1 MESAQ
6 AKILYNE
13 EVAAGYFRLGL
24 GWKTPP
30 IVPGHF
36 VMLRVEHGLDPL
48 LRRPFGIYKVL
59 GAPAEGPFP
68 LRGTGVEILY
78 QVVGKGTEILS
89 MKAPGETI
97 DVLGPL
103 GGGFPL
109 PEAGEK
115 TVLVAGGMGIAPLYL
130 FAAALKGGVLLF
142 GSRDRTVARIADEFR
157 GFDCSI
163 EIATDDGSAG
173 QKGFVTT
180 LLEDAVTAE
189 TVIYAC
195 GPLGMLKAASLIA
208 ERAGARCY
216 VSLERA
222 MACGIGVCLG
232 CAVKMKPSPSPSDE
246 KENRNYQMVCSD
258 GPVFDSRAIDWDVL

>member
-6 AKILYNE
+6 AKILHNE
-13 EVAAGYFRLGL
+13 EIAPGYYRLGL
-24 GWKTPP
+24 AWETPP

-48 LRRPFGIYKVL
+48 LRRPFGIYRVL
-59 GAPAEGPFP
+59 GASGKGPY
-68 LRGTGVEILY
+68 RGTGVEILY

-97 DVLGPL
+97 DILGPL
-103 GGGFPL
+103 GGGFPA
-109 PEAGEK
+109 PKIGEK

-130 FAAALKGGVLLF
+130 FAAALKEGLLLY
-142 GSRDRTVARIADEFR
+142 GARDKRVARIAGEFK
-157 GFDCSI
+157 GFNCDI
-163 EIATDDGSAG
+163 KIATDDGSAG
-173 QKGFVTT
+173 RKGFVTE
-180 LLEDAVTAE
+180 LLEEVATPL

-195 GPLGMLKAASLIA
+195 GPLGMLKAASAIA
-208 ERAGARCY
+208 DRAGARCY

-232 CAVKMKPSPSPSDE
+232 CAVKMKPSGGE
-246 KENRNYQMVCSD
+246 ENRNYQMVCSD
-258 GPVFDSRAIDWDVL
+258 GPVFDSREIDWDML